1 MPPHGGGTGG
11 ARSKREKDAGAEF
24 DRRGQFRPRYGGSS
38 EPVPMNL
45 ADLLPDAPDSVPGGG
60 ALPHLRLPS
69 RLFWCLDAW
78 TSFSSRASRLDECV
92 LGRGFFCRPAGDGGL
107 APRWGSGAK
116 RGKRG
121 RDSASNSQIRCAPFN
136 PSGRLLHGKSGFS
149 FGPCMARQGKP
160 RSGEKALWR
169 VFFLTAPKRKWGVHW
184 TSYPH
189 V

>member
-24 DRRGQFRPRYGGSS
+24 DRRGQIRPRYGGSS

-92 LGRGFFCRPAGDGGL
+92 LGRGFFCRPAGDGGI
-107 APRWGSGAK
+107 APRRRGVGIRAGTEQIILHGGDQARSAGRGAETVHPTV
-116 RGKRG
+116 R
-121 RDSASNSQIRCAPFN
+121 SAARPSIRAADFCTAKAVFLWDRAWPAKVSREAARR
-136 PSGRLLHGKSGFS
+136 PSGGFS
-149 FGPCMARQGKP
+149 F
-160 RSGEKALWR
+160 
-169 VFFLTAPKRKWGVHW
+169 
-184 TSYPH
+184 
-189 V
+189 